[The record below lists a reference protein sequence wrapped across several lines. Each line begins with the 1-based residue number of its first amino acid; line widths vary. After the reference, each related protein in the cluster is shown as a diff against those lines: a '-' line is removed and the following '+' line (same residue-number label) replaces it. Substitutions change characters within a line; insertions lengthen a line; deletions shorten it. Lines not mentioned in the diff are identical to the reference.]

1 MQKGRFGKVFD
12 NLAEKVTE
20 IIAEKSRVICDRWAT
35 FEEKVRKSPSY
46 GEMSD
51 EIEEFLRDS
60 ATQFGMYECGCDHDC
75 KHDQVMTQVMI

>member
-1 MQKGRFGKVFD
+1 MWGKKGRFGKVSGDF
-12 NLAEKVTE
+12 AEKV
-20 IIAEKSRVICDRWAT
+20 AEKSRVICDRWAK

-75 KHDQVMTQVMI
+75 KNDQVMIRS